1 MSTLRG
7 LIRLILAKTGTAGVA
22 TDSFRDNVVNVNGA
36 SMAQYIMESPSWSNV
51 PSSSTTYA
59 TPHTFSNIT
68 ITIGTYN
75 ARASEIQETTTAGWS
90 AFYISPLSTASVSIN
105 SVSWSGNVGT
115 LSLTVQGEL
124 TTGTPTS
131 SVSVWYQGYTYPYLP
146 YGGSGNTDPNNCSP
160 DCETAF
166 NVNFTFDVGA
176 IPASGS
182 TTNNLSVQYIPDD
195 YGAAFNPTMYGP
207 GPTAGGVWS
216 VTQNRRPGA
225 TPVLTAIQW
234 ATDSGFTN
242 VVSSSNPYTI
252 SSNNNTNVSYYLRYK
267 LDGAA
272 NWTNWAS
279 NPVTWL
285 DPRNDT

>member
-7 LIRLILAKTGTAGVA
+7 LRRLIQAKSGTLGSNGQ
-22 TDSFRDNVVNVNGA
+22 SFRNNVVNVNGA
-36 SMAQYIMESPSWSNV
+36 SMGQYKMESPSWSNV

-59 TPHTFSNIT
+59 STHTFSNLT
-68 ITIGTYN
+68 LTIGTYN
-75 ARASEIQETTTAGWS
+75 ARASEIQETAVSAWS
-90 AFYISPLSTASVSIN
+90 AFYISPLSTASVTVN
-105 SVSWSGNVGT
+105 SVSWSGAVGT
-115 LSLTVQGEL
+115 VSLTIYGEL
-124 TTGTPTS
+124 TTGTPTA

-146 YGGSGNTDPNNCSP
+146 YGGSGNTDPNVCSP
-160 DCETAF
+160 NCETAY
-166 NVNFTFDVGA
+166 NVNFTFSAGA
-176 IPASGS
+176 VPASGS

-207 GPTAGGVWS
+207 GPTAGSTWS
-216 VTQNRRPGA
+216 VTQDRRPGA
-225 TPVLTAIQW
+225 TPTIDAVQW

-252 SSNNNTNVSYYLRYK
+252 SSDNNTNVSYYLRYK
-267 LDGAA
+267 LNGAA

-279 NPVTWL
+279 NPVVWQ

>member
-36 SMAQYIMESPSWSNV
+36 SMAQYIMESASWSNV
-51 PSSSTTYA
+51 PSSVTTYV

-75 ARASEIQETTTAGWS
+75 ARASEIQETTTASWG
-90 AFYISPLSTASVSIN
+90 AFYISPLSTASVTIN
-105 SVSWSGNVGT
+105 SVSWASNVGT

-124 TTGTPTS
+124 TTGTPVS
-131 SVSVWYQGYTYPYLP
+131 SVSVWYQGYTSPVLP
-146 YGGSGNTDPNNCSP
+146 YGPSGNTNPNDCSP
-160 DCETAF
+160 NCETAY
-166 NVNFTFDVGA
+166 NVNFTFDAGA

-182 TTNNLSVQYIPDD
+182 STNNLSVQYIPDD

-207 GPTAGGVWS
+207 GPTAGSVWS
-216 VTQNRRPGA
+216 VTQDRRPGA
-225 TPVLTAIQW
+225 TPVITAVQW

-242 VVSSSNPYTI
+242 VVSSSATYTI
-252 SSNNNTNVSYYLRYK
+252 SSDNNTNVSYYLRYK

-272 NWTNWAS
+272 SYTNWAS
-279 NPVTWL
+279 NPVVWQ